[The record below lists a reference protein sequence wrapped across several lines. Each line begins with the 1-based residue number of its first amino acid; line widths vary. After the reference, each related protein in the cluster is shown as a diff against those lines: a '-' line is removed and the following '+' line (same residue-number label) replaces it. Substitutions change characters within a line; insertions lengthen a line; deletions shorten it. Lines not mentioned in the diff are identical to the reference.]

1 MGRMADK
8 GKADRPSNTGT
19 HVGETRPREGG
30 HTIQQRETRRETMRD
45 KGKHVEAREDKRSQ
59 SQCGEAMGD
68 ELGDKR
74 SGMWTH
80 HPTLA
85 HMWVDNRGHWET
97 MGVTGTVGRQR
108 RTRGDKTALRRQT
121 HHPTQAHIC
130 RETMG
135 RQDLRRRTHLPTQAH
150 TCHNGR
156 QWETRGDKTSGRRT
170 HHPTPRW
177 TPKKALKTPNSTL
190 FGEKERVKMCQ
201 ENGRPGW
208 CRHDY
213 PHKSPREPNY
223 PTCSKQL

>member
-1 MGRMADK
+1 MWGGNGRRAGRQEVGNVDT
-8 GKADRPSNTGT
+8 PSNTGT
-19 HVGETRPREGG
+19 HVGRQSGTLGNNGSNGNRWETAEDQGRQDRLAKADTPSNTGTHMQGDNGETRPP
-30 HTIQQRETRRETMRD
+30 
-45 KGKHVEAREDKRSQ
+45 EANTPS
-59 SQCGEAMGD
+59 
-68 ELGDKR
+68 
-74 SGMWTH
+74 
-80 HPTLA
+80 
-85 HMWVDNRGHWET
+85 N
-97 MGVTGTVGRQR
+97 TGTHVPQ
-108 RTRGDKTALRRQT
+108 
-121 HHPTQAHIC
+121 

-135 RQDLRRRTHLPTQAH
+135 DKGGQ
-150 TCHNGR
+150 G
-156 QWETRGDKTSGRRT
+156 ETRGDKTSGRRT